1 MLILQALVAKLQ
13 QDAYKFP
20 SRIAEFKVQSQ
31 GADRSSSTSHT
42 VQAPPLAPVP
52 GSAASAQQVL
62 GIPHGVDDGL
72 LSPLHHQ
79 PLGEA
84 LEDVLQ
90 SAHQPSEPWLFPS
103 FGAGGGGVGFD
114 AARDPFDVQFSAP
127 QTCGLLLSSTG
138 ARL

>member
-1 MLILQALVAKLQ
+1 MLVLQALVAKLQ

-20 SRIAEFKVQSQ
+20 NRIAEFKVQSQ
-31 GADRSSSTSHT
+31 GAERSS

-62 GIPHGVDDGL
+62 VGIPHGVDDGL